1 MKGQTSKPDNVTL
14 TSTLPDLPPARSVS
28 DTSRSTATI
37 SLPYPCGSSKL
48 THHGCSAVVSIFIL
62 LLKQSTME
70 TELKD
75 LFDAA
80 KKAADAAFANS
91 GAGDYSADEDRC
103 IDALKALKKFPVNY
117 QLLVSTQ
124 VGKRLRQLT
133 KHPRKKIQSLAS
145 ELVEIWKNII
155 LEETLKNKKNG
166 SSDTKESVKP
176 EQVQR
181 VNSIKVE
188 KNSLSATSSS
198 SDKKVNVG
206 KVEKRED
213 IKVERVTKEENN
225 RTNKPAVNS
234 VAPPKLTSLVYCKD
248 PVRDKIR
255 ELLSEALCKVSEE
268 VEDELRDEAE
278 ASDPYRVAVS
288 VESAMFEKWGRSN
301 GAQKFK
307 YRSIMFN
314 IKDPKNPDFRR
325 KVLLGHV
332 KPERILELT
341 PEEMASTERQ
351 MENVRIKEKAL
362 FDCERG
368 GPPKATTDQFRCGR
382 CGKRKC
388 TYYQLQTRSADEP
401 MTTFVTCVNC
411 DNHWKFC

>member
-1 MKGQTSKPDNVTL
+1 MESE
-14 TSTLPDLPPARSVS
+14 
-28 DTSRSTATI
+28 
-37 SLPYPCGSSKL
+37 
-48 THHGCSAVVSIFIL
+48 
-62 LLKQSTME
+62 LKQ
-70 TELKD
+70 
-75 LFDAA
+75 LFEAA
-80 KKAADAAFANS
+80 KKAADAAAVDVQS
-91 GAGDYSADEDRC
+91 SPEEDRC

-117 QLLVSTQ
+117 QILVSTQ

-155 LEETLKNKKNG
+155 VEETLKNKLNG
-166 SSDTKESVKP
+166 SLDTKESLKTEHVTDTSDKK
-176 EQVQR
+176 VQR

-188 KNSLSATSSS
+188 NHGRSATSSS
-198 SDKKVNVG
+198 DKRNNAV
-206 KVEKRED
+206 KVEKQED
-213 IKVERVTKEENN
+213 LKTNQ
-225 RTNKPAVNS
+225 TNKPAAKS
-234 VAPPKLTSLVYCKD
+234 VGMATPKLTSLVYCKD

-268 VEDELRDEAE
+268 VDDELRDEAD

-325 KVLLGHV
+325 K
-332 KPERILELT
+332 
-341 PEEMASTERQ
+341 
-351 MENVRIKEKAL
+351 
-362 FDCERG
+362 
-368 GPPKATTDQFRCGR
+368 
-382 CGKRKC
+382 
-388 TYYQLQTRSADEP
+388 TRSADEP

>member
-1 MKGQTSKPDNVTL
+1 
-14 TSTLPDLPPARSVS
+14 
-28 DTSRSTATI
+28 
-37 SLPYPCGSSKL
+37 
-48 THHGCSAVVSIFIL
+48 
-62 LLKQSTME
+62 ME
-70 TELKD
+70 SELKD
-75 LFDAA
+75 LFEAA
-80 KKAADAAFANS
+80 KKAADAAAVD
-91 GAGDYSADEDRC
+91 GDYSPEEDRC

-117 QLLVSTQ
+117 QLLVNTQ

-133 KHPRKKIQSLAS
+133 KHPRKKIQSLAT
-145 ELVEIWKNII
+145 ELVEIWKNVIVK
-155 LEETLKNKKNG
+155 ETLKNKKNW
-166 SSDTKESVKP
+166 SSDPKESSKS
-176 EQVQR
+176 QVQR

-188 KNSLSATSSS
+188 KNVHSTASSS
-198 SDKKVNVG
+198 SDKKVNIV

-213 IKVERVTKEENN
+213 IKVANVVKVEKREDIKVAKVVKVEKREDIKVS
-225 RTNKPAVNS
+225 KPAVNS
-234 VAPPKLTSLVYCKD
+234 VGPPKLTSLVYCKD

-268 VEDELRDEAE
+268 VDDELKDEAE

-351 MENVRIKEKAL
+351 MENVKIKEKAL

-368 GPPKATTDQFRCGR
+368 GPPKATTDQFKCGR

>member
-1 MKGQTSKPDNVTL
+1 
-14 TSTLPDLPPARSVS
+14 
-28 DTSRSTATI
+28 
-37 SLPYPCGSSKL
+37 
-48 THHGCSAVVSIFIL
+48 
-62 LLKQSTME
+62 ME
-70 TELKD
+70 TELKQ
-75 LFDAA
+75 LFEAA
-80 KKAADAAFANS
+80 KKAADAAAVK
-91 GAGDYSADEDRC
+91 GADAESLPEEDRC

-117 QLLVSTQ
+117 QVLVSTQ

-155 LEETLKNKKNG
+155 VEETLKNKKNG
-166 SSDTKESVKP
+166 SLDTNGSFKSENGADTSDKK
-176 EQVQR
+176 VQR

-188 KNSLSATSSS
+188 KLGHRAISSS
-198 SDKKVNVG
+198 SDKNVNVV

-213 IKVERVTKEENN
+213 LKVERVTKEENN
-225 RTNKPAVNS
+225 RTNKSAANNGGPTT
-234 VAPPKLTSLVYCKD
+234 PKLTSLVYCKD

-255 ELLSEALCKVSEE
+255 ELLSEALCKVSGE
-268 VEDELRDEAE
+268 VEDELRDEVD
-278 ASDPYRVAVS
+278 ASDPYRVAVT
-288 VESAMFEKWGRSN
+288 VESAMFDKWGRSN

-314 IKDPKNPDFRR
+314 IKDPKNLDFRR
-325 KVLLGHV
+325 KVLLGYV

-351 MENVRIKEKAL
+351 MENVKIKEKAL

-368 GPPKATTDQFRCGR
+368 GPPKATTDQFKCGR
-382 CGKRKC
+382 CGKRQC

>member
-1 MKGQTSKPDNVTL
+1 
-14 TSTLPDLPPARSVS
+14 
-28 DTSRSTATI
+28 
-37 SLPYPCGSSKL
+37 
-48 THHGCSAVVSIFIL
+48 
-62 LLKQSTME
+62 ME

-75 LFDAA
+75 LFEAA
-80 KKAADAAFANS
+80 KKAADAAAVH
-91 GAGDYSADEDRC
+91 GGGIDYSPEEDRC

-117 QLLVSTQ
+117 QVLVSTQ

-133 KHPRKKIQSLAS
+133 KHPRKKIQSLAA

-155 LEETLKNKKNG
+155 VEETLKNKKNG
-166 SSDTKESVKP
+166 SLDTKESFKS
-176 EQVQR
+176 ESVQR

-188 KNSLSATSSS
+188 KHGHNATSSL
-198 SDKKVNVG
+198 DKKANVA
-206 KVEKRED
+206 
-213 IKVERVTKEENN
+213 KVERVTEDENN
-225 RTNKPAVNS
+225 PANKPTVKS

-255 ELLSEALCKVSEE
+255 ELLSEALCKVPEE
-268 VEDELRDEAE
+268 VEDELRDEAR

-351 MENVRIKEKAL
+351 MENVKIKEKAL

-368 GPPKATTDQFRCGR
+368 GPPKATTDQFKCGR

>member
-1 MKGQTSKPDNVTL
+1 
-14 TSTLPDLPPARSVS
+14 
-28 DTSRSTATI
+28 
-37 SLPYPCGSSKL
+37 
-48 THHGCSAVVSIFIL
+48 
-62 LLKQSTME
+62 ME

-75 LFDAA
+75 LFEAA
-80 KKAADAAFANS
+80 KKAADAAA
-91 GAGDYSADEDRC
+91 AHGDAVDISPEEDRC

-117 QLLVSTQ
+117 QILVSTQ

-133 KHPRKKIQSLAS
+133 KHPRKKIQSLAA
-145 ELVEIWKNII
+145 ELVEIWKNIVV
-155 LEETLKNKKNG
+155 EETLKNKKNG
-166 SSDTKESVKP
+166 SLDTKESIKS
-176 EQVQR
+176 EQMQR

-188 KNSLSATSSS
+188 KNSHSSASSS
-198 SDKKVNVG
+198 LGKKTNVV

-213 IKVERVTKEENN
+213 IEAERVTKEDNN
-225 RTNKPAVNS
+225 RTNKPTV
-234 VAPPKLTSLVYCKD
+234 PKLTSLVYCKD

-268 VEDELRDEAE
+268 VEDELRDDAY
-278 ASDPYRVAVS
+278 AADPYRVAVS
-288 VESAMFEKWGRSN
+288 LESAMFEKWGRSN

-351 MENVRIKEKAL
+351 MENVKIKEKAL

-368 GPPKATTDQFRCGR
+368 GPPKATTDQFKCGR

>member
-1 MKGQTSKPDNVTL
+1 MESE
-14 TSTLPDLPPARSVS
+14 
-28 DTSRSTATI
+28 
-37 SLPYPCGSSKL
+37 
-48 THHGCSAVVSIFIL
+48 
-62 LLKQSTME
+62 LKQ
-70 TELKD
+70 
-75 LFDAA
+75 LFEAA
-80 KKAADAAFANS
+80 KKAADAAAVDVQS
-91 GAGDYSADEDRC
+91 SPEEDRC

-117 QLLVSTQ
+117 QILVSTQ

-155 LEETLKNKKNG
+155 VEETLKNKLNG
-166 SSDTKESVKP
+166 SLDTKESLKTEHVTDTSDKK
-176 EQVQR
+176 VQR

-188 KNSLSATSSS
+188 NHGRSATSSS
-198 SDKKVNVG
+198 SDKRNNAV
-206 KVEKRED
+206 KVEKQED
-213 IKVERVTKEENN
+213 LKTNQ
-225 RTNKPAVNS
+225 TNKPAAKS
-234 VAPPKLTSLVYCKD
+234 VGMATPKLTSLVYCKD

-268 VEDELRDEAE
+268 VDDELRDEAD

-351 MENVRIKEKAL
+351 MENVKIKEKAL
-362 FDCERG
+362 FDCERVV
-368 GPPKATTDQFRCGR
+368 
-382 CGKRKC
+382 
-388 TYYQLQTRSADEP
+388 YYANANLFLHLGSGEVDFQKQHNQA
-401 MTTFVTCVNC
+401 
-411 DNHWKFC
+411 